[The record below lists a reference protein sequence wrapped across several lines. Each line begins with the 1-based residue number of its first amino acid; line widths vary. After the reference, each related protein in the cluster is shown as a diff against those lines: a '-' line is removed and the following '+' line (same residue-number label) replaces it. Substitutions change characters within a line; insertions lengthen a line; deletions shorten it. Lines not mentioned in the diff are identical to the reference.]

1 MTSIGLEERWRAGL
15 LRLARQMRRRRLGP
29 LGRTVA
35 RGEIASLAHEARDYS
50 VEARS
55 SIAEAWLS
63 GTQLLEIVRR
73 LWRDVVFQL
82 DLDGHLQVHDWVGW
96 IRLAERRA
104 VGSIDCRVDSGRGAG
119 LLDGVNSD
127 LEVQVFACGQSAQS
141 QYAQRIGGDLS
152 GERRTSSAPAS
163 G

>member
-1 MTSIGLEERWRAGL
+1 
-15 LRLARQMRRRRLGP
+15 
-29 LGRTVA
+29 
-35 RGEIASLAHEARDYS
+35 

-82 DLDGHLQVHDWVGW
+82 DLDATERGAAHGHLQVHDWVGW

-152 GERRTSSAPAS
+152 GERRTSSAAPAS